1 MVSLPENF
9 HEIIK
14 NCPKKPSEKMQLAV
28 YLKLSV
34 RKVLL
39 QSERITTDGWR
50 FSLELLKSELSLEE
64 LLQFLVQGSRTRFS
78 GGDVFSVLPPRE
90 ETPGGAGEIVW

>member
-1 MVSLPENF
+1 
-9 HEIIK
+9 
-14 NCPKKPSEKMQLAV
+14 MQLAV